1 MGAALMLPQKAL
13 RPPALSFLSTSIL
26 ISGVR
31 FLGRG
36 AAFAA
41 ALVASRHLS
50 TANFGIYA
58 YVITFLTA
66 INLVGGLGLE
76 QTALVALGRARG
88 SGNVFVFDESLSWI
102 SRRAV
107 FVLPVASVIFAVP
120 IHAVVGWSFA
130 LVLIV
135 LTGICL
141 TAILLSASILRGI
154 DFPLGSTIVQ
164 EAGRGPVFL
173 LGALLL
179 FSEHELL
186 RVWMATLLSSA
197 VVAAIAIT
205 AVIFAA
211 RRSRSAFDSH
221 VPLVKHSDIALGFR
235 SQFRFLLV
243 LIATNA
249 YLWACPV
256 ILKQS
261 APVREVGFFN
271 IAMQYPALIS
281 FLSTSME
288 MIYIPKI
295 TAFWHAGR
303 LQDMRPLLRTGSR
316 LTIIGSLPITAIL
329 VIFGRP
335 LLEIYGKGY
344 SQVLNAMLII
354 AAAQIVSVACGPCGY
369 LVLLTGR
376 ENLNLAVMGGSAVCG
391 IICLAALAP
400 TYGYMAA
407 AGGFL
412 VATVMS
418 NLLFAAYCIKRMKI
432 NPTVGAAF
440 QNATPTSQ

>member
-1 MGAALMLPQKAL
+1 MLPRRMP
-13 RPPALSFLSTSIL
+13 RPQALSFLSTSIL
-26 ISGVR
+26 ISAVR
-31 FLGRG
+31 FIGRG

-88 SGNVFVFDESLSWI
+88 SGNAFVLDQVLSWI
-102 SRRAV
+102 RWRAV
-107 FVLPVASVIFAVP
+107 FVLPIASLIFAVP
-120 IHAVVGWSFA
+120 IHAVLGSSLSLI
-130 LVLIV
+130 LVV

-141 TAILLSASILRGI
+141 TAILLSASVLRGI

-179 FSEHELL
+179 FSAHELL
-186 RVWMATLLSSA
+186 RVWMATLLTSA
-197 VVAAIAIT
+197 IVALIAIT
-205 AVIFAA
+205 AAILAA
-211 RRSRSAFDSH
+211 RRSRSALHSH
-221 VPLVKHSDIALGFR
+221 VPIANERNTALSFR
-235 SQFRFLLV
+235 SQLRFLLV

-261 APVREVGFFN
+261 APVKEVGFFN

-288 MIYIPKI
+288 MIYVPKI

-303 LQDMRPLLRTGSR
+303 LGDMRPLLRTGSR
-316 LTIIGSLPITAIL
+316 LTILGSLPITAIL

-335 LLEIYGKGY
+335 LLEIYGHGY

-354 AAAQIVSVACGPCGY
+354 AAAQIISVACGPCGY

-376 ENLNLAVMGGSAVCG
+376 ENLNLAVMAGSAVCG

-400 TYGYMAA
+400 IYGYMAA

-412 VATVMS
+412 VATAMS
-418 NLLFAAYCIKRMKI
+418 NIIFAAYCLKRMNI

-440 QNATPTSQ
+440 ST